1 MSFSWMKI
9 YRSPFKWPK
18 PKFYFGKI
26 ALGTP
31 YMLPRHWIKD
41 CIYLKPIRAWWF
53 KLEFVGLG
61 YKTKYTEFN
70 YRHEWDPIW
79 SLVLF
84 GYQFAVRFTMSDHRC
99 WESWLVY
106 HYCTKGSVK
115 DRLKKCREINPNVWT
130 DMDGNKTDYFKESLK

>member
-9 YRSPFKWPK
+9 YRSPFKRPK
-18 PKFYFGKI
+18 IKFYFGKI
-26 ALGTP
+26 AVGTP
-31 YMLPRHWIKD
+31 YMPPRRWVKDGDYLRPIKS
-41 CIYLKPIRAWWF
+41 WWF
-53 KLEFVGLG
+53 KLDFVGLG

-84 GYQFAVRFTMSDHRC
+84 GRQFAVQFTMDHRC

-106 HYCTKGSVK
+106 NNCTDGSVK
-115 DRLKKCREINPNVWT
+115 DRLKKCQELNPNVWV